1 MKENLIDLG
10 LAGWMADFGEY
21 TPVEARSDYA
31 ARYDT
36 RLINTS
42 HCFKY
47 RVVNN
52 LIIWKMA
59 NTKG

>member
-31 ARYDT
+31 AR
-36 RLINTS
+36 
-42 HCFKY
+42 
-47 RVVNN
+47 
-52 LIIWKMA
+52 
-59 NTKG
+59 